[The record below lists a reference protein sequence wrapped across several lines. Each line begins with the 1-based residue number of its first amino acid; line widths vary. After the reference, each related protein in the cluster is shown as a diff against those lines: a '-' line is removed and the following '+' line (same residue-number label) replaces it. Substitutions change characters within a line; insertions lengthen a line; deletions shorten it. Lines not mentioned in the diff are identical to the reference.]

1 MVVDRQMHMFPADPA
16 RIALA
21 GPVARDPM
29 ASPTELAQLFDVD
42 VDDLAGGCP
51 FIATDRFGR
60 LEPRQAVEAPAFED
74 AADSCRRNAD
84 LSGDL
89 RTGMALSS
97 QSLDRRAD
105 GGRCL
110 AWR

>member
-21 GPVARDPM
+21 GPIAGDPM
-29 ASPTELAQLFDVD
+29 AGPTELAQLFDVD
-42 VDDLAGGCP
+42 VDDLARGCP

-60 LEPRQAVEAPAFED
+60 LERRQAIETPAFED

-84 LSGDL
+84 LGGDL
-89 RTGMALSS
+89 RAGMTPPA
-97 QSLDRRAD
+97 
-105 GGRCL
+105 
-110 AWR
+110 